1 MGGMMATSPHTIV
14 LSFYPPS
21 RCFTA
26 RRLTGTNGIIEEP
39 LVLLEIVMPMSE
51 KYYVWKRS
59 GIGIEIERAT
69 LTGGLLEIYRLLEKD
84 MRGEIDRKLFNWRV

>member
-1 MGGMMATSPHTIV
+1 MIWKKKQQNLQAMDGMMATSPHTIV

-26 RRLTGTNGIIEEP
+26 RRLTGTNGMIEEH

-51 KYYVWKRS
+51 KYY
-59 GIGIEIERAT
+59 G
-69 LTGGLLEIYRLLEKD
+69 
-84 MRGEIDRKLFNWRV
+84 MRTK